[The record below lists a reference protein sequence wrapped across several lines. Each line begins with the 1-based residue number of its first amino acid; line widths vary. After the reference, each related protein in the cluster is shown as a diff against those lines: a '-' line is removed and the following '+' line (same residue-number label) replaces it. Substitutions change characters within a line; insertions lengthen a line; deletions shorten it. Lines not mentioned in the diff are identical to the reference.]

1 MKFSILI
8 ILLWLNPVD
17 DTGNAFV
24 ISELNGQRLLF
35 DTQDQCFDHVQENYD
50 DIESFIETYYDNKA
64 TVSEALC
71 VKGFD

>member
-8 ILLWLNPVD
+8 ILLWLNPAD
-17 DTGNAFV
+17 DSGNAFA

-35 DTQDQCFDHVQENYD
+35 DTQAQCFDHVQENYD
-50 DIESFIETYYDNKA
+50 DIEKFIQRYYEYKA
-64 TVSEALC
+64 TISEALC